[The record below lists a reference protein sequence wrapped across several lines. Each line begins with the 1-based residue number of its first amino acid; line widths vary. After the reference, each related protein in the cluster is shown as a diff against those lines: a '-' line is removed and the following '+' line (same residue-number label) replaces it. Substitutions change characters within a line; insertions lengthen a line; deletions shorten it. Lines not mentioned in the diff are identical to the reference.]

1 METSWVQAQPTI
13 LIGEQMTTL
22 VQEFATYCDQNG
34 MPSDDVGSAA
44 FYANWRKIHTRR
56 DLTTEE
62 WNDLLDFV
70 SPDIPPTVCPIVP
83 HHG

>member
-1 METSWVQAQPTI
+1 
-13 LIGEQMTTL
+13 MTTL
-22 VQEFATYCDQNG
+22 IQEFATYCELND
-34 MPSDDVGSAA
+34 MPSDAVGSAA

-70 SPDIPPTVCPIVP
+70 SPDVPPTVCPIAP
-83 HHG
+83 HRHE

>member
-1 METSWVQAQPTI
+1 MQTGWVEAQPPT

-44 FYANWRKIHTRR
+44 FYANWYKIHTRR
-56 DLTTEE
+56 GLTTAE

-70 SPDIPPTVCPIVP
+70 SPDIPPTVCPIAP

>member
-1 METSWVQAQPTI
+1 MQTGWVEAQPPI

-34 MPSDDVGSAA
+34 MPSDEVGSAA
-44 FYANWRKIHTRR
+44 FYANWHKIHTRR
-56 DLTTEE
+56 GLTTAE

-70 SPDIPPTVCPIVP
+70 SPDIPPTVCPIAP